1 MVEPGRKSQV
11 NAEVQKQIFSSTGQK
26 EKMCK
31 DAQEQEKDGLMI
43 DWQVLLVS
51 GSIFVHICE
60 NPALKLA

>member
-43 DWQVLLVS
+43 D
-51 GSIFVHICE
+51 
-60 NPALKLA
+60 